1 VAEVDFAM
9 PSPSLTAALF
19 AAFCIGATGAAAAE
33 ESPVPS
39 EPVFTGL
46 TIDGH
51 TVSGRIVTI
60 APDKILLATDENA
73 GEELEVRS
81 LIKLFREPRSAPPV
95 SEGSHVL
102 LPEGDRLMRVIVL
115 ATTDTALEVQS
126 HSALGKLSIPLDAVL
141 GLILAPPS
149 EGDEFD
155 PLWERVRAEPRNTDV
170 IWMANGDRLTGA
182 LLELDDRA
190 IKFQV
195 DGKAVEVDRT
205 GVIAMGFDPAVLRY
219 PRPQA
224 DYFDL
229 TLADGTRLGMTGVKF
244 DKGQISGVTRFGQS
258 VHFPVGDLVRLDPHT
273 ASFVYLT
280 ERAVDA
286 QQYVSYL
293 GPTRPFRP
301 DRTVDGHRFQLAGHA
316 YERGI
321 GTQSRTL
328 LAYRLKPGDRRFQS
342 LVGVDDRAGPL
353 GSVVFRVLVDGED
366 RLTTPSLTARDAPKP
381 IDIDISGAKLLILI
395 TEFGDRGDVQDHADW
410 VEARIIR

>member
-1 VAEVDFAM
+1 M
-9 PSPSLTAALF
+9 PSPSLTTALIAVCVAA
-19 AAFCIGATGAAAAE
+19 AGAAAAE

-51 TVSGRIVTI
+51 TVSGRIVSI
-60 APDKILLATDENA
+60 GPDKISLATDENA
-73 GEELEVRS
+73 AEELEVRS
-81 LIKLFREPRSAPPV
+81 LVKLSREPRSSPPV

-141 GLILAPPS
+141 GLVLAPPS

-155 PLWERVRAEPRNTDV
+155 PLWERVRAEPRSTDV
-170 IWMANGDRLTGA
+170 LWMVNGDRLTGA
-182 LLELDDRA
+182 LLSLDDRVV
-190 IKFQV
+190 KFQV
-195 DGKAVEVDRT
+195 EGKAIEVDRT
-205 GVIAMGFDPAVLRY
+205 GVIAMGFDPAVVSY
-219 PRPQA
+219 PRPRA
-224 DYFDL
+224 DSFDL
-229 TLADGTRLGMTGVKF
+229 SLADGTRLGMTDVKL
-244 DKGQISGVTRFGQS
+244 DKGQVSGVTRFGQS

-273 ASFVYLT
+273 PSFVYLT

-293 GPTRPFRP
+293 GPTQSFRP

-328 LAYRLKPGDRRFQS
+328 LAYKLKPGDRRFQS

-353 GSVVFRVLVDGED
+353 GSVVFRVLVDGKD
-366 RLTTPSLTARDAPKP
+366 RLTTPSMTARDAPRA

-410 VEARIIR
+410 VEARIIRQAE